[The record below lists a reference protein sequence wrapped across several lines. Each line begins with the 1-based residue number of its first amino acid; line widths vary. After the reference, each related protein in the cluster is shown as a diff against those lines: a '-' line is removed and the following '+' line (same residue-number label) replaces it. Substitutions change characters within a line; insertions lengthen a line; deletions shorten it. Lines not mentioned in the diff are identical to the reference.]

1 MNVGNIKGYQSYF
14 RIACKAENN
23 NLDNNMKW
31 YTHVIKVSV
40 LL

>member
-1 MNVGNIKGYQSYF
+1 MNVGNIRDQSYF
-14 RIACKAENN
+14 KIACKAEYN

-31 YTHVIKVSV
+31 YTHVIKASV